1 MTYEASTVDGLG
13 GDRENEA
20 GDGLGALRPL
30 RRPEPVRH
38 QVQSAL
44 RELIITRTYEPGQHL
59 VESEVARRLR
69 VSRLPVREA
78 LQALHLEGWLDLHV
92 GRGAF
97 VHVPT
102 SREVNEVFAV
112 RGSLEEE
119 ATRLTT
125 PRITA
130 DGVGHLRQICGE
142 GRASLAAGD
151 FQAVVAANA
160 RFHRA
165 ISDLA
170 DNAVLSDFLG
180 ALEQRVRWYFRPLVS
195 GRGTS
200 SWDEHEEIIEALAV
214 GRAEVAGALM
224 RQHTENT
231 RAAYNTNSTHDCE
244 R

>member
-1 MTYEASTVDGLG
+1 MSHEASSNDGLA
-13 GDRENEA
+13 DRENA
-20 GDGLGALRPL
+20 VGLAALGPL
-30 RRPEPVRH
+30 RRPEPVRR
-38 QVQSAL
+38 QVQAAL

-59 VESEVARRLR
+59 VESEVARRLQ

-102 SREVNEVFAV
+102 TREVNEVFAV

-119 ATRLTT
+119 AARLATT
-125 PRITA
+125 RITPE
-130 DGVGHLRQICGE
+130 GVERLREICRE
-142 GRASLAAGD
+142 GRACLAAGD

-165 ISDLA
+165 ISDVA

-180 ALEQRVRWYFRPLVS
+180 ALEQRVRWYFRPLVR
-195 GRGTS
+195 GRGTT
-200 SWDEHEEIIEALAV
+200 SWDEHEQIIEALAA
-214 GRAEVAGALM
+214 GRAEDAGALM

-231 RAAYNTNSTHDCE
+231 RAAYNTDSTHDSE